1 MQLRKASKEAPKEEY
16 GKGTQVDGDSKGLWN
31 HSKGD
36 SRLYMRTV
44 WVEEQIAWGTSELEA
59 LHGSLTLLEDVL
71 LLAEIYLWGN
81 TAVLV
86 L

>member
-1 MQLRKASKEAPKEEY
+1 
-16 GKGTQVDGDSKGLWN
+16 
-31 HSKGD
+31 
-36 SRLYMRTV
+36 MRTV
-44 WVEEQIAWGTSELEA
+44 WVEEQIGWGTSELET

-71 LLAEIYLWGN
+71 LLAEIHLWGN